1 MKVCA
6 RKHPFKLRVMS
17 FLSESV
23 LGYIQNN
30 STRNAPVPL
39 ACISNTYLSIVI
51 MSSGVYEVKELGLVE
66 SMLKQFD
73 DLDLMIDIGANIG
86 NHSIF
91 LSKYFNTIIAFE
103 PQPILVSLLEHNLKF
118 CQEKDYQIFP
128 IALGAKQSEAFISF
142 NRFNPGGASLSE
154 DSGTTKVQVEKLD
167 DVLDSADLPAESKV
181 SLIKID
187 VEGMEADVIRGATK
201 TIEKYRPIVLFE
213 TDRRPTSTV
222 NDDYLYEYLESNDY
236 SFYVETT
243 TEQQT
248 MPVLKRFFLRAIRV
262 FSKYYELKELKG
274 LDSFYYSMVVAIPEE
289 RNF

>member
-1 MKVCA
+1 
-6 RKHPFKLRVMS
+6 MS

>member
-30 STRNAPVPL
+30 STRNEPVPL

-142 NRFNPGGASLSE
+142 NKFNPGGASLSE

-167 DVLDSADLPAESKV
+167 DVLDSVDLPAESKV

-222 NDDYLYEYLESNDY
+222 NDDYLYEYLESNNY

-262 FSKYYELKELKG
+262 FSKYYELKELKC